1 MGKYTKT
8 KSKYIFKK
16 AHSLSVDGSIFE
28 QDLLTNNELYDYSNG
43 NMVIG
48 VGDGFNVI
56 TNTQDIESKT
66 YNNGSISETF
76 VLNDFISELREEERV
91 NNSINYTNIPL
102 THENTI
108 GKTSVKINKNYFDL
122 TKISYYGSCQ
132 GHIKSAIE
140 DIILRFPAS
149 LYVKNQSSINT
160 NTITIPLSNVSNP
173 FFLDISNYDI
183 YDRSTMNFDLR
194 ILATSY
200 SAYIISDSNDLVYSN
215 ISGFTNDGNNL
226 IFNLTG
232 NININSDFHIKPNKK
247 YVDSFF
253 NSLNGIQVALLNR
266 NSTPKFKS
274 RFKTIEETEDG
285 ISYKYIEFTW
295 KTYDEYNLDITS
307 IDYLNFVDN
316 LIQSSEYIDQKFSDN
331 IYRMLTHD
339 SIKSMD
345 NSFVR
350 QNRLYMHENIDEE
363 DILDGESKIQ
373 KLLRI
378 YGRYFDDIK
387 EYIDG
392 VTFINNISYDKKENI
407 NDVYLQNKLNY
418 MGWNTPKLTNI
429 LPTTGETS
437 ANLYP
442 GLGGRMTITDVEN
455 ELNRRII
462 INSKNIFRGKG
473 TKKSIRKVF
482 GLLGIDDRIYDVR
495 EYSQDVTDYITGET
509 LQKIKELNGDLRSN
523 QFETSFIKNGL
534 VDTDISLS
542 GLNLKTF
549 VKCPICGELDYTTNF
564 NITNENLIDNSQS
577 PSWSPNNQPITSIL
591 MTYEFE
597 KFRRNTPTLGYALS
611 IFSGGIGQYTFDD
624 PNCTY
629 YASADVRPQGVTGT
643 FSNITIYIHT
653 DYDDSI
659 RVNTNIPNGVW
670 TRVYTEGFT
679 IPIADSL
686 TSSGYVILY
695 NDQIDKY
702 LDVKNV
708 KIEKDH
714 MTPWSPSISDQE
726 LLEYGICVKNKHT
739 FDVTGNTFAYP
750 FARTN
755 SSDYY
760 FQQMGSWYRETG
772 GVHTDLSGNTY
783 VIDIMDGNNPHIGNG
798 SYDYGTNYIDNFKQL
813 FKTDIDSQLN
823 YPTIDITG
831 HTGYGFNLINKK
843 TVDNNKIVWV
853 VDGILTD
860 DYGNNIL
867 TDNDEIIYVDYD
879 NLNAKFK
886 INLKNFVIGIDTQ
899 KALNVFTSGNTAYT
913 GGLTEDTIFETI
925 KKLALPYL
933 ENVIPSTTIFD
944 FVRIDKNNPKWQL
957 VEKYPERTGETQ
969 NYSGK
974 TILRYKNVNY
984 YDETTTGAT
993 QDLLDLIEKDFGDM
1007 FIQYGS
1013 VVGSGFDME
1022 ISFIGDNGEYERVT
1036 TADWQET
1043 DNLFN
1048 FLTT

>member
-1 MGKYTKT
+1 MAKYTKT

-16 AHSLSVDGSIFE
+16 AHSLNIDGSVFE
-28 QDLLTNNELYDYSNG
+28 QDLLTNNELYDYNNG
-43 NMVIG
+43 NLVIG
-48 VGDGFNVI
+48 NGNGFNII
-56 TNTQDIESKT
+56 TNTQDSETKT

-76 VLNDFISELREEERV
+76 ILNDFISELREEKRV
-91 NNSINYTNIPL
+91 NTLINYGSTPL
-102 THENTI
+102 SQKNSAT
-108 GKTSVKINKNYFDL
+108 KASVKINKNYFDL

-132 GHIKSAIE
+132 SHIKSAIE

-149 LYVKNQSSINT
+149 LYITNQNIINT
-160 NTITIPLSNVSNP
+160 NTISIPLNVINNP
-173 FFLDISNYDI
+173 FSLDVANYDM
-183 YDRSTMNFDLR
+183 YDRSTMDFDLR
-194 ILATSY
+194 VLATSY
-200 SAYIISDSNDLVYSN
+200 NGYVIGNADDLVYSN

-226 IFNLTG
+226 IFNLTNNISING
-232 NININSDFHIKPNKK
+232 NFHIKPNKK
-247 YVDSFF
+247 YIDSFF
-253 NSLNGIQVALLNR
+253 NSLSGIQTELLNR
-266 NSTPKFKS
+266 NSVPKYKS
-274 RFKTIEETEDG
+274 KFKTIEETEDG
-285 ISYKYIEFTW
+285 LIYKYIDFTW
-295 KTYDEYNLDITS
+295 KIYDGYNLDIKS

-316 LIQSSEYIDQKFSDN
+316 LIQSSQYVDQNFSDN

-345 NSFVR
+345 NSYIR
-350 QNRLYMHENIDEE
+350 KNRLYMNDGDED
-363 DILDGESKIQ
+363 DILDGETKIQ

-378 YGRYFDDIK
+378 YGRHFDDIK

-429 LPTTGETS
+429 LPTTAETS
-437 ANLYP
+437 INLYP
-442 GLGGRMTITDVEN
+442 GVNGKLSILNVEN
-455 ELNRRII
+455 ELNRRLI
-462 INSKNIFRGKG
+462 INSKNIFRCKG
-473 TKKSIRKVF
+473 TRKSIHKVF
-482 GLLGIDDRIYDVR
+482 GILGVDSDIYDIR
-495 EYSQDVTDYITGET
+495 EYSQDITDYITGET

-564 NITNENLIDNSQS
+564 NITNENLIDDSLGSFEGDSGMYLIKNWNNVVNDVSGKTFTISCDARVYSNGINTKVLLVAYDNSWGVLNS
-577 PSWSPNNQPITSIL
+577 GVYSTINNNAWENITTTFIVPNNYSGEVNLGIYNHPN
-591 MTYEFE
+591 E
-597 KFRRNTPTLGYALS
+597 NT
-611 IFSGGIGQYTFDD
+611 GG
-624 PNCTY
+624 
-629 YASADVRPQGVTGT
+629 V
-643 FSNITIYIHT
+643 
-653 DYDDSI
+653 
-659 RVNTNIPNGVW
+659 
-670 TRVYTEGFT
+670 E
-679 IPIADSL
+679 
-686 TSSGYVILY
+686 
-695 NDQIDKY
+695 
-702 LDVKNV
+702 VKNV
-708 KIEKDH
+708 KFETGSTA
-714 MTPWSPSISDQE
+714 TPWSPSISDQE

-772 GVHTDLSGNTY
+772 GIHTDLSGNTY

-843 TVDNNKIVWV
+843 TVDNNKIVW
-853 VDGILTD
+853 DFNGILTD
-860 DYGNNIL
+860 DYDNNIL
-867 TDNDEIIYVDYD
+867 TDDGQLIYANYD
-879 NLNAKFK
+879 NLTANLK